1 MKINVHGGHNS
12 IVQGATGFFS
22 EVTEDRNVKNLV
34 ISKLQALGHTVYDCT
49 DDSGTSQSKNLNNI
63 VAKCNAHTVDLDV
76 SIHFNASNGQGKGV
90 EVLVYST
97 GSNSYPYAQ
106 NICNSIAELG
116 FKNRGVKVRTDLAV
130 LKKTKSP
137 ALLVECCFCDNQED
151 ANLYNAENM
160 ANAIVKGIT
169 NQTVATAPQ
178 PTPQPTPQPAPSKP
192 SGYDDWVARLQA
204 ECNAQGFSN
213 QKVDGLKGPNTLA
226 GCPTVKK
233 GARGNITKLIQERL
247 NSVGFS
253 LDCDG
258 IFGSATHNAVVVF
271 QRNRGLTQDGIVG
284 KNTWEYLLSGKKY

>member
-1 MKINVHGGHNS
+1 MNINVHGGHNS
-12 IVQGATGFFS
+12 IVQGASWFLN
-22 EVTEDRNVKNLV
+22 EVAEDRKIKNLV
-34 ISKLQALGHTVYDCT
+34 ISKLQSLGHTVYDCT
-49 DDSGTSQSKNLNNI
+49 DETGTTQSKNLNNI
-63 VAKCNAHTVDLDV
+63 IAKCNVHTVDVDV
-76 SIHFNASNGQGKGV
+76 SIHLNASDGNGKGV

-97 GSNSYPYAQ
+97 DSKSYPYAK
-106 NICNSIAELG
+106 NICNAIAELG
-116 FKNRGVKVRTDLAV
+116 FKNRGVKVRTNLAV

-151 ANLYNAENM
+151 ANLYDAESM

-169 NQTVATAPQ
+169 NQVAAVQHSQPAQPSQ
-178 PTPQPTPQPAPSKP
+178 PTSSKP
-192 SGYDDWVARLQA
+192 SGYDEWIARLQA

-213 QKVDGLKGPNTLA
+213 QTVDGINGPNTLA

-258 IFGSATHNAVVVF
+258 IFGDKTHNAVKVF
-271 QRNRGLTQDGIVG
+271 QKNRSLTRDGIVG
-284 KNTWEYLLSGKKY
+284 KNTWSWLLKGTKM

>member
-1 MKINVHGGHNS
+1 MNINVHGGHNS
-12 IVQGATGFFS
+12 IVQGASGFLN
-22 EVTEDRNVKNLV
+22 EVTEDRKIKNLV
-34 ISKLQALGHTVYDCT
+34 ISKLQSLGHTVYDCT
-49 DDSGTSQSKNLNNI
+49 DETGTTQSKNLNNI
-63 VAKCNAHTVDLDV
+63 IAKCNVHTVDVDV
-76 SIHFNASNGQGKGV
+76 SIHLNASDGNGKGV

-97 GSNSYPYAQ
+97 DSKSYPYAQ
-106 NICNSIAELG
+106 NICNAIAELG
-116 FKNRGVKVRTDLAV
+116 FKNRGVKVRTNLAV

-151 ANLYNAENM
+151 ANLYDAESM

-169 NQTVATAPQ
+169 NQVAAVQHSQPAQPSQ
-178 PTPQPTPQPAPSKP
+178 PTSSKP
-192 SGYDDWVARLQA
+192 SGYDEWIARLQA

-213 QKVDGLKGPNTLA
+213 QTVDGINGPNTLA

-258 IFGSATHNAVVVF
+258 IFGDKTHNAVKVF
-271 QRNRGLTQDGIVG
+271 QKNRSLTRDGIVG
-284 KNTWEYLLSGKKY
+284 KNTWSWLLKGTKM

>member
-12 IVQGATGFFS
+12 IVQGASGIFN
-22 EVTEDRNVKNLV
+22 EVQEDRNVKNLV
-34 ISKLQALGHTVYDCT
+34 ISKLKSLGHTVYDCT
-49 DDSGTSQSKNLNNI
+49 DDSGTTQTKNLNNI
-63 VAKCNAHTVDLDV
+63 VSKCNAHTVDLDV
-76 SIHFNASNGQGKGV
+76 SIHFNASNGVGHGV
-90 EVLVYST
+90 EVLIYKSVNKA
-97 GSNSYPYAQ
+97 NSYAT
-106 NICNSIAELG
+106 NICNAIAELG

-169 NQTVATAPQ
+169 SQTVATAQPSQ
-178 PTPQPTPQPAPSKP
+178 PTPQPTQSKP
-192 SGYDDWVARLQA
+192 SGYDGWVARLQA

-213 QKVDGLKGPNTLA
+213 QKVDGINGPNTLK

-253 LDCDG
+253 LGTDG
-258 IFGSATHNAVVVF
+258 IFGDKTYNAVKVF
-271 QRNRGLTQDGIVG
+271 QKNRGLSQDGIVG
-284 KNTWEYLLSGKKY
+284 KNTWSWLLKGTKM

>member
-12 IVQGATGFFS
+12 IVQGASGIFN
-22 EVTEDRNVKNLV
+22 EVQEDRNVKNLV
-34 ISKLQALGHTVYDCT
+34 ISKLQSLGHTVYDCT
-49 DDSGTSQSKNLNNI
+49 DDSGTTQSKNLNNI
-63 VAKCNAHTVDLDV
+63 VSKCNAHTVDLDV

-97 GSNSYPYAQ
+97 DSASHPYAQ
-106 NICNSIAELG
+106 NICNAIAELG

-130 LKKTKSP
+130 LRKTKSP

-151 ANLYNAENM
+151 AKLYNAEAM
-160 ANAIVKGIT
+160 ATAIVKGIT
-169 NQTVATAPQ
+169 SQIVATAQPSQ
-178 PTPQPTPQPAPSKP
+178 PTSQPTQSKP
-192 SGYDDWVARLQA
+192 SGYDDWIARLQA

-253 LDCDG
+253 LSTDG
-258 IFGSATHNAVVVF
+258 IFGNDTKNAVVVF
-271 QRNRGLTQDGIVG
+271 QRNRGLSQDGIVG
-284 KNTWEYLLSGKKY
+284 KNTWSWLLKGTKM